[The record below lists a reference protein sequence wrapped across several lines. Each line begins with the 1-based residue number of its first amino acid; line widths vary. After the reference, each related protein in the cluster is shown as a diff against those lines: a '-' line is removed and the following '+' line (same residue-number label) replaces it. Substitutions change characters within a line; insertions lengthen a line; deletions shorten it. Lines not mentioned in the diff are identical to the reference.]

1 MIKKI
6 IFTVSALALLVF
18 VFVKLASNKKE
29 INAAAA
35 YKETK
40 ENIAV
45 EVITAQR
52 STYYAALQYTG
63 TFKPFKETNFGAE
76 SQGKLTE
83 VYIEEG
89 DYVKSGQLLA
99 KINDELL
106 SVKLAAEQAQLEKAK
121 VDLERQKNL
130 SKDNATTDAM
140 LKQMELGYALAQTAV
155 ASTQKQIAMTRIT
168 APISGLI
175 TMETIEKGSIVAPG
189 VPLGTITDVSQLK
202 LEVLIPENQIK
213 TIKKGSRITVM
224 SDVYPDQ
231 IFTGTINLIAVKG
244 DQNHN
249 FKVEIL
255 VANSNSNFPLKAGM
269 FASIQANSSE
279 QVTNFLIPRSAV
291 VNQNGETK
299 VFVAQNGK
307 AVARTIQTNGLID
320 DNMQVIS
327 GIEEGEQVI
336 ITGVNNL
343 KDGITIK
350 IK

>member
-6 IFTVSALALLVF
+6 IFTVIALAFLVF

-29 INAAAA
+29 INAAAS

-45 EVITAQR
+45 QVITAQR
-52 STYYAALQYTG
+52 STYNADLQYTG

-76 SQGKLTE
+76 SQGRLTE
-83 VYIEEG
+83 VYIQEG
-89 DYVKSGQLLA
+89 DYVKAGQLIA

-106 SVKLAAEQAQLEKAK
+106 TVKLAAEQAQLEKAK

-155 ASTQKQIAMTRIT
+155 SSTQKQIAMTRIL
-168 APISGLI
+168 APISGVI
-175 TMETIEKGSIVAPG
+175 TMKTFEKGSIVSPG

-202 LEVLIPENQIK
+202 LEVLIPENQIN
-213 TIKKGSRITVM
+213 TIKKGNKIMVET
-224 SDVYPDQ
+224 DVYPDQ
-231 IFTGTINLIAVKG
+231 KFTGAVNLIAVKG

-249 FKVEIL
+249 FKVEVL
-255 VANSNSNFPLKAGM
+255 VANKNANKPLKAGM
-269 FASIQANSSE
+269 FATIQANSSQ
-279 QVTNFLIPRSAV
+279 QVTNFLIPRTAV

-299 VFVAQNGK
+299 VFITQNGI
-307 AVARTIQTNGLID
+307 AVAKTVQTAGFVG
-320 DNMQVIS
+320 DNMAISS
-327 GIEEGEQVI
+327 GIDEGEQVI

>member
-6 IFTVSALALLVF
+6 IFTVIALALLVF
-18 VFVKLASNKKE
+18 VFIKLASNKKE
-29 INAAAA
+29 INASAA

-45 EVITAQR
+45 QVITAQR
-52 STYYAALQYTG
+52 STYNADLQYTG

-76 SQGKLTE
+76 SQGMLTE
-83 VYIEEG
+83 VYIQEG
-89 DYVKSGQLLA
+89 DYVKAGQLLA
-99 KINDELL
+99 KISDELL
-106 SVKLAAEQAQLEKAK
+106 SVKLKADQAQLEKAN
-121 VDLERQKNL
+121 VDLQRQKNL

-155 ASTQKQIAMTRIT
+155 SSTQKQIAMTRIL
-168 APISGLI
+168 APISGVI
-175 TMETIEKGSIVAPG
+175 TMKNFEKGSIVAPG
-189 VPLGTITDVSQLK
+189 IPLGTITDVSQLK
-202 LEVLIPENQIK
+202 LEVLIPENQIN
-213 TIKKGSRITVM
+213 TIKKGSRITVL

-231 IFTGTINLIAVKG
+231 KFNGTVNLIAVKG

-255 VANSNSNFPLKAGM
+255 VTNSNSNFPLKAGM

-279 QVTNFLIPRSAV
+279 QVTNFLIPRTAV

-307 AVARTIQTNGLID
+307 AKAKTIQTAGFLG
-320 DNMQVIS
+320 DNMQVTS
-327 GIEEGEQVI
+327 GIEEGEQII